1 MKMTK
6 KLSVYYSLLS
16 VAVLAQMIMTV
27 FTLSQNIGYGQK
39 ISFLENKRIS
49 LEAEKNQL
57 QTARAKNLAINKLAE
72 LESTEYVAIA
82 DVLVLTRDSASL
94 ALK

>member
-6 KLSVYYSLLS
+6 KLSIYYSLLG
-16 VAVLAQMIMTV
+16 VAVLAQMLATV

-39 ISFLENKRIS
+39 ISFLEKQRIS

-57 QTARAKNLAINKLAE
+57 QTTLAKNLAINKLAE
-72 LESTEYVAIA
+72 TENTGYVAIA
-82 DVLVLTRDSASL
+82 DVLVLSRDSASL